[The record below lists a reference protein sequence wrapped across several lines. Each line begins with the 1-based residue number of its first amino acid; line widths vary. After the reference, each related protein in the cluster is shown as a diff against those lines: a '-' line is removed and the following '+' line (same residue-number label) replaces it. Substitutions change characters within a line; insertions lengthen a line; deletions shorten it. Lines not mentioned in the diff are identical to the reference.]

1 MNFKNI
7 LIVFTF
13 LLMGLTKSTLAQTIP
28 PAPQATEALKLSFVS
43 SFPIGGG
50 TAEITDYDP
59 VTKRLFVIN
68 STADRLEILDF
79 SNPANIQTFKTI
91 NMTAYGNGCQSVAVR
106 NGMVAVAVDVN
117 VPFGSNGKAVFFD
130 TNGDFL
136 AQVEVGNLPDMITF
150 TPDGRTVLTANEGE
164 PNNAYT
170 IDPEGSISIIDVSR
184 GARNLTQSDVTT
196 LRFTAFNS
204 QINQLRAKGVRIF
217 GPGATVAQDMEPEYI
232 AVSNDSRKAW
242 VTLQEN
248 NALAVVDLAS
258 KTITD
263 IIPLGLKDHNLAAN
277 AFDASDVSGVINIRT
292 WKVKGMYQPDA
303 IAYYEVGGVPYLV
316 TANEGDAREYAGF
329 SEARRVNAAAYILDP
344 AAFPDAAVLKN
355 NQNLGRLNVSDKTG
369 DLDGDSDF
377 DEIHAFGARSFS
389 IWNGNTGELV
399 YDSGNDFETIT
410 ANHPVWKN
418 LFNAS
423 NANNTFKNRSDDKGP
438 EPEGVAIFN
447 SLDRIY
453 AFIALERIGGFMVYD
468 ITNPRN
474 PVYVNYINSRT
485 VGTLGG
491 DRGAEGIIFIPAEKS
506 PNQQDLVV
514 LANETSGTVSV
525 YSVSGINRFL
535 ISPILTAKAGSGK
548 VTLSWQSVP
557 FADKYEVF
565 VYSEGNAQ
573 RSLGIT
579 NNTKFEV
586 TGLTNGITYFFRIK
600 SINSSTGIESDFSNT
615 VSAKPSVIL
624 GIEEETT
631 SSAFQ
636 VYPNPSSGAFSLKI
650 EDMKGKNASISIIDM
665 GGKMIFQKNILIN
678 GKLEENFSLDLAK
691 GLYLLQ
697 VSTEIESFRRKL
709 VIE

>member
-7 LIVFTF
+7 LIVITF
-13 LLMGLTKSTLAQTIP
+13 SLLSFAKNALAQTIP
-28 PAPQATEALKLSFVS
+28 PAPQATEALKLNFVS
-43 SFPIGGG
+43 SFAIGGG

-79 SNPANIQTFKTI
+79 SNPANIQSFRTI

-106 NGMVAVAVDVN
+106 DGMVTVAVDVN
-117 VPFGSNGKAVFFD
+117 VPHGSNGKAVFFN

-136 AQVEVGNLPDMITF
+136 AQVEVGNLPDMIMF
-150 TPDGRTVLTANEGE
+150 TPDGKTVLTANEGE
-164 PNNAYT
+164 PNDAYT
-170 IDPEGSISIIDVSR
+170 IDPEGSVSIIDISR

-196 LRFTAFNS
+196 LRFNAFNS
-204 QINQLRAKGVRIF
+204 QINQLRAKGIRIF
-217 GPGATVAQDMEPEYI
+217 GPGATVAQDLEPEYI

-248 NALAVVDLAS
+248 NALAVIDLAT

-263 IIPLGLKDHNLAAN
+263 LLPLGLKDHSLPAN
-277 AFDASDVSGVINIRT
+277 SLDASDNGAINIRT

-316 TANEGDAREYAGF
+316 TANEGDAREYAGLT
-329 SEARRVNAAAYILDP
+329 EILRVSAGAYVLDP
-344 AAFPDAAVLKN
+344 TVFPDAVALK
-355 NQNLGRLNVSDKTG
+355 QPLNLGRLNVTNRSG
-369 DLDGDSDF
+369 DLDSDGDF
-377 DEIHAFGARSFS
+377 DEIHVFGARSFS

-410 ANHPVWKN
+410 ANHPIWRN

-423 NANNTFKNRSDDKGP
+423 NANNTLKNRSDDKGP
-438 EPEGVAIFN
+438 EPEGVAIFK
-447 SLDRIY
+447 SLDKVY

-485 VGTLGG
+485 VGALGG

-514 LANETSGTVSV
+514 VSNETSGTVSV
-525 YSVSGINRFL
+525 YSISGINRFL
-535 ISPILTAKAGSGK
+535 VSPILTAKAGSGK
-548 VTLSWQSVP
+548 VMLAWQSVP
-557 FADKYEVF
+557 FADRYEIF
-565 VYSEGNAQ
+565 VYSEGSPQ

-579 NNTKFEV
+579 NDIKFEV
-586 TGLTNGITYFFRIK
+586 TGLSNGITYFFRIK
-600 SINSSTGIESDFSNT
+600 SISSGTGIESDFSNT

-624 GIEEETT
+624 GVEEETT
-631 SSAFQ
+631 NNIFQ
-636 VYPNPSSGAFSLKI
+636 VYPNPSSGVFSLKI
-650 EDMKGKNASISIIDM
+650 EDIKGKEAGIKILDM
-665 GGKMIFQKNILIN
+665 GGRVVFQKNIQIN
-678 GKLEENFSLDLAK
+678 GKLEENLSLDLAK
-691 GLYLLQ
+691 GMYLLQ
-697 VSTEIESFRRKL
+697 VNTETDSFKRKL

>member
-1 MNFKNI
+1 MTLKNI
-7 LIVFTF
+7 LIIITF
-13 LLMGLTKSTLAQTIP
+13 SLLGFAKNVLSQTTP
-28 PAPQATEALKLSFVS
+28 PAPQATEALKLNLVS

-79 SNPANIQTFKTI
+79 SNPANIQSFRTI
-91 NMTAYGNGCQSVAVR
+91 NMTTYGNGCQSVAVK
-106 NGMVAVAVDVN
+106 NGLVAVAVDIN
-117 VPFGSNGKAVFFD
+117 TPHGSNGKAVFFN

-136 AQVEVGNLPDMITF
+136 TQVEVGSLPDMITF
-150 TPDGRTVLTANEGE
+150 TPDGKMVLTANEGE
-164 PNNAYT
+164 PNNTYT

-184 GARNLTQSDVTT
+184 GVGTLTQSDVTT

-204 QINQLRAKGVRIF
+204 QINQLRAKGVRIY
-217 GPGATVAQDMEPEYI
+217 GPGATVAQDLEPEYI

-248 NALAVVDLAS
+248 NALAVVDLS
-258 KTITD
+258 RKSITD
-263 IIPLGLKDHNLAAN
+263 ILPLGLKDHSLPAN
-277 AFDASDVSGVINIRT
+277 SLDASDNGAINIRT

-316 TANEGDAREYAGF
+316 TANEGDAREYDGF
-329 SEARRVNAAAYILDP
+329 SEVRRINSGAYVLDP
-344 AAFPDAAVLKN
+344 TIFPDAANLKIN
-355 NQNLGRLNVSDKTG
+355 TNLGRLNVSDKTG
-369 DLDGDSDF
+369 DLEGDGDF
-377 DEIHAFGARSFS
+377 DEIHVYGARSFS

-410 ANHPVWKN
+410 ANHPIWSS

-438 EPEGVAIFN
+438 EPEGVTVFK
-447 SLDRIY
+447 SLDRVY

-468 ITNPRN
+468 VTNPRS
-474 PVYVNYINSRT
+474 PVYINYINSRT

-535 ISPILTAKAGSGK
+535 VSPILTAKAGSGK

-565 VYSEGNAQ
+565 VYSEGSPQ
-573 RSLGIT
+573 RSLGMT
-579 NNTKFEV
+579 SDTKFEV

-600 SINSSTGIESDFSNT
+600 SISSSTGIESDFSNT

-624 GIEEETT
+624 GTGEET
-631 SSAFQ
+631 ANNIFQ
-636 VYPNPSSGAFSLKI
+636 VYPNPSSGVFSLKI
-650 EDMKGKNASISIIDM
+650 EEMKGKNAGIKILDM
-665 GGKMIFQKNILIN
+665 GGRLVFQKNIQID
-678 GKLEENFSLDLAK
+678 GKLEEHLSLDLAK
-691 GLYLLQ
+691 GMYLLQ
-697 VSTEIESFRRKL
+697 VNTEIDSFKRKL